1 MKNLLKYTVFTL
13 IVMAI
18 IVIFQLDGTTKIV
31 VSKGLFIAFSIADKC
46 YTTDGDFSWQ
56 KMTGK
61 KLMKE
66 VCKLPK
72 HIGQALV

>member
-18 IVIFQLDGTTKIV
+18 VVIFQLDGTTKTI

-46 YTTDGDFSWQ
+46 YITDGDFIWK

-66 VCKLPK
+66 ACKLPK